1 MESQNSG
8 KTLKRNKIVNN
19 ATEKQRKF
27 ALPEGTLKGGVSEEG
42 CTDLQTKF
50 DSETLDS
57 G

>member
-27 ALPEGTLKGGVSEEG
+27 ALPEGTVLKGGVSEEG
-42 CTDLQTKF
+42 CTDLQT
-50 DSETLDS
+50 
-57 G
+57 